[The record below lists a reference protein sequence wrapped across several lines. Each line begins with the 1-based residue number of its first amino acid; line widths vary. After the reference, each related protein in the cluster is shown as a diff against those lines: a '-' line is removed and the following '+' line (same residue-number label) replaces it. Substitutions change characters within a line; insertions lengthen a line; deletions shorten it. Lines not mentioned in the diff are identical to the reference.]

1 MDVSQN
7 YVDRVM
13 SEAMPNAVVWTGFA
27 IRNEKTATK
36 NTGNENKTRPRI
48 GGTQKR
54 LMCTKVQSN

>member
-27 IRNEKTATK
+27 IRNEKT
-36 NTGNENKTRPRI
+36 GEYENKTRPRI
-48 GGTQKR
+48 GGRQKC
-54 LMCTKVQSN
+54 LMCTKVRS